1 MCPQDR
7 DNMTRIRVAGEKH
20 TAVVSRSVVNAFYS
34 KHITL
39 CCKQR
44 TLHKT
49 KKTYE
54 VRSCICFTPHPRHIL
69 HTGGCPRLA
78 VFPLRK
84 DLNKIN
90 TFCFDKCQTS
100 DGWVWSNAL
109 SLLFKIYISRGG
121 HPHIPWS
128 NGLSTFKGCWFDIF
142 QKKIFLRLP

>member
-1 MCPQDR
+1 MLVHATIRVIGIGGDENSDKQIVNAMCPQDR

-69 HTGGCPRLA
+69 HTGCPGISTY
-78 VFPLRK
+78 
-84 DLNKIN
+84 KIIE
-90 TFCFDKCQTS
+90 DSK
-100 DGWVWSNAL
+100 V
-109 SLLFKIYISRGG
+109 GG
-121 HPHIPWS
+121 AS
-128 NGLSTFKGCWFDIF
+128 
-142 QKKIFLRLP
+142 